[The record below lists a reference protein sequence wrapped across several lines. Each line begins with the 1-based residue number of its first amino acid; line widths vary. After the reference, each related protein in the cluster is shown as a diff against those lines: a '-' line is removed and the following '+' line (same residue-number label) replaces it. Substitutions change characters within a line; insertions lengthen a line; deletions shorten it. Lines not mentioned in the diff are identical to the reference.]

1 MILQRVLRSARP
13 ERYAGSLERLTRLT
27 QRRQWTLPLRQSRG
41 FSSESDAAAAENKEP
56 PSQPSEHSASDAV
69 AQPPSIVQRVPFREL
84 VLPCIPLYRRPLF
97 PGIVAPILVQDSAAC
112 EAFLAMKDGGNRFAG
127 LFLHKSAGQGRQQ
140 GGGEAPGGIT
150 ALPADGLLRG
160 APDPDQ
166 LFKVGVIG
174 ELLRM
179 APRPK
184 GLELTYM
191 CHHRI
196 RATGVA
202 RREALLFL
210 HTEPVQE
217 EKVEQTTSI
226 RAYSLAVVE
235 TLRELLSAGSLYKEQ
250 LELLLE
256 SVDVNNPYHLADL
269 GACLASTADAA
280 ALQEILEEPRLEERL
295 SKTLGLL
302 KSELETIRV
311 QRKIS
316 RQIEE
321 NVSNAQRKF
330 FLNEQLKY
338 IRKELGL
345 EKDERESVKSKL
357 LARLEQ
363 KQVPKQAASVI
374 DEEMQKLSALDP
386 ASSEYNVTRNYLD
399 WLTIIPWGV
408 YSQDN
413 LDIQNVRAVLDEDHY
428 GMDDVKKRI
437 QEFIAIG
444 KLKGTVEGKIL
455 LLSGP
460 PGVGKTTIGKSIARA
475 LGRKCYRFSVGG
487 MSDVAEIKGHR
498 RTYVGAMPG
507 KFIQALK
514 VAQTQNPL
522 ILIDEID
529 KLGRGWQ
536 GDPSSALLEALDPE
550 QNNAFLDHYL
560 DVPVDLSKTLFIC
573 TANVI
578 DSIPSP
584 LLDRMENISLPGYI
598 LEEKVA
604 IARRHLVPQARKA
617 AGLTARQLV
626 IREGALRALARDYCR
641 EAGVRSLQKQIERI
655 CRKVALQIVN
665 QDIGQMVV
673 NSESLP
679 ELVGKPPYASE
690 LAYRRMPSGV
700 ARGLAWT
707 PLGGAVLYVE
717 SIDTGHQG
725 SGGAFTGGPRLH
737 TTGQIG
743 SVMKES
749 SDIALSFARRFLQA
763 KDPANRFFERAYI
776 HMHVPEGATPKDG
789 PSAGCTMVTSLLSLA
804 LNRPVPSD
812 LAMTGE
818 MTLTGR
824 ILPVGGIREK
834 VVAAKRAGLKRV
846 LLPQQNIRDWE
857 ELPDY
862 IRRGLEVSFVSSY
875 DDVYRIAFASAGAGA
890 SAGASGPADAN
901 ADDAR
906 ETTAV
911 A

>member
-1 MILQRVLRSARP
+1 MTGFAQAPRPIVRLQPFVQRLRPWCADWRLRITAQLKQRVFQ
-13 ERYAGSLERLTRLT
+13 
-27 QRRQWTLPLRQSRG
+27 QRRRHCSDSDSAKTGEQSR
-41 FSSESDAAAAENKEP
+41 D
-56 PSQPSEHSASDAV
+56 SASDNKGSEST
-69 AQPPSIVQRVPFREL
+69 AQPPTVVQRVPFREL
-84 VLPCIPLYRRPLF
+84 ELPCIPLYRRPLF

-112 EAFLAMKDGGNRFAG
+112 EAFLAMREGGNRFAG
-127 LFLHKSAGQGRQQ
+127 LFLHKTAGQSRRQSAEDDNGAVLQ
-140 GGGEAPGGIT
+140 P
-150 ALPADGLLRG
+150 DGLMRG

-210 HTEPVQE
+210 HTEPVRE
-217 EKVEQTTSI
+217 ERVEQTTSI

-338 IRKELGL
+338 IKKELGL
-345 EKDERESVKSKL
+345 EKDERESVKSKMS
-357 LARLEQ
+357 ARLEN
-363 KQVPKQAASVI
+363 KQVPKPAAAVI
-374 DEEMQKLSALDP
+374 DEELQKLSALDP

-408 YSQDN
+408 YSRDN
-413 LDIQNVRAVLDEDHY
+413 LDIQNVRAVLDEDHF

-550 QNNAFLDHYL
+550 QNNSFLDHYL

-573 TANVI
+573 TANVT
-578 DSIPSP
+578 DTIPLP

-604 IARRHLVPQARKA
+604 IARRHLVPQARKE
-617 AGLTARQLV
+617 AGLSAKQLT
-626 IREGALRALARDYCR
+626 IRESALRILARDYCR

-655 CRKVALQIVN
+655 CRKVALQLVN
-665 QDIGQMVV
+665 QEISSTSVSGDT
-673 NSESLP
+673 LL
-679 ELVGKPPYASE
+679 ELLGKPPYANE
-690 LAYRRMPSGV
+690 LAYRKMPPGV

-717 SIDTGHQG
+717 SIDVGLQ
-725 SGGAFTGGPRLH
+725 SGGPRIQA
-737 TTGQIG
+737 TGQIG

-749 SDIALSFARRFLQA
+749 SDIALSFARRFLQI
-763 KDPANRFFERAYI
+763 KEPANRFFERAFI

-804 LNRPVPSD
+804 TNRPIASD

-818 MTLTGR
+818 ITLTGR

-846 LLPQQNIRDWE
+846 LLPQQNARDWD

-862 IRRGLEVSFVSSY
+862 IRRGL
-875 DDVYRIAFASAGAGA
+875 DVHFIVTYEDVCRIAFAASSANDQR
-890 SAGASGPADAN
+890 SNREDAQL
-901 ADDAR
+901 
-906 ETTAV
+906 TTA
-911 A
+911 AAS